1 MTTEAERRRQ
11 VEHRLDILA
20 RQLERVG
27 LGGPFLVSPRDAP
40 GRAALRR
47 TASRA
52 VDAAGLSDQLEAAR
66 RRFGDWVQA
75 ALSRTRSDLKAIQW
89 VTGTALGP
97 TEDRVDV
104 LAAVDDAVLAT
115 VATGLIAEADRAEL
129 LEPYGRLMGLAIQP
143 PADRP
148 N

>member
-1 MTTEAERRRQ
+1 MTAEAERRQR
-11 VEHRLDILA
+11 VEQRLDILA

-47 TASRA
+47 SASRA
-52 VDAAGLSDQLEAAR
+52 VEAAGLGDELEIAR
-66 RRFGDWVQA
+66 RRFDDWVQA
-75 ALSRTRSDLKAIQW
+75 ALSRTRSDLKVVQW
-89 VTGTALGP
+89 MAGTALGP

-115 VATGLIAEADRAEL
+115 VATGLIAETDRAEL
-129 LEPYGRLMGLAIQP
+129 LAPYGRLMSLAIQP
-143 PADRP
+143 PADRAD
-148 N
+148 